1 MTPPFE
7 KFIRRDW
14 FGWLLSLDPGQTTG
28 WALWYRPVEGKIEL
42 KASGQWY
49 SFPMSKV
56 VAELEGF
63 LESKSIDL
71 VVMEEY
77 RIYNWKAKDHAN
89 STVFTLRLIGALEY
103 VLGMR
108 GIGVIFQGAGQAKGF
123 CTDEK
128 LEDWGFW
135 QIGERHARDAIR
147 HGAYFWCSN
156 A

>member
-1 MTPPFE
+1 
-7 KFIRRDW
+7 
-14 FGWLLSLDPGQTTG
+14 
-28 WALWYRPVEGKIEL
+28 
-42 KASGQWY
+42 
-49 SFPMSKV
+49 MSKV

-63 LESKSIDL
+63 LEGKQPDH

-77 RIYNWKAKDHAN
+77 RIYNWKAQDHAN
-89 STVFTLRLIGALEY
+89 STVYTLRLIGAMEY
-103 VLGMR
+103 LLGTR
-108 GIGVIFQGAGQAKGF
+108 SIGVTFQGAGQAKGF

-156 A
+156 P